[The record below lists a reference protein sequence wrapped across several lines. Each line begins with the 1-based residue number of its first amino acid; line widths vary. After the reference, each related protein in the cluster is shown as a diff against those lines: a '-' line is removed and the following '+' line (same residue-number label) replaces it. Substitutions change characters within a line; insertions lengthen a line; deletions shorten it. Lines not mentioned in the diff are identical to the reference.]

1 MSRVKQLIQIIN
13 GCEKKEFDKI
23 VKSYLKNI
31 YGFERIAVTDG
42 KDDTGIDIKVF
53 DYGGQKNQYQ
63 VTIQKSGT
71 QQEKSQLKRKILE
84 DVEKAK
90 TNNTDYGYS
99 NNLYFFYS
107 YEMTNKTQREYAREA
122 LDSYNINLFIIDANQ
137 IAEEAEDHIDLQQ
150 TIYNQ
155 SGLEDFQ
162 LKKSI
167 YEDKNKCLMYDLVSF
182 GKCTDLKLEIVEAY
196 ILQCLFEKGYL
207 SQDQIAN
214 CCQEKF
220 SSKENPTFY
229 KKLIN
234 KLYSGEKKLSYSKE
248 TKCYSLSHDEHEAFQ
263 KRIEQI
269 KIDEQSF
276 INEIGAVLKQFGQ
289 EGFIDG
295 YTTLLIELYTNA
307 LSKRIEIKQILDDE
321 NELLEK
327 LLNFGK
333 KQYGNNETDVRN
345 MICQLLQVCER
356 NKYLQKT
363 CASSIFSSKIN
374 IDNLE
379 RYAAERKQ
387 VFIDTNIALNILCL
401 FYKNS
406 EYKEYNY
413 QISKSL
419 SEFCRKNNI
428 KLYLTDRY
436 LWEVTGHIREAMDL
450 VPFTKIPKFNLLGK
464 SHNVFYNYYNYLF
477 DIGYLNCS
485 FADFLAEFGFKD
497 SDRNKTDKLN
507 QTLTKYFSEI
517 GVDVISIPYT
527 YNIESTKRT
536 LEIVLAEMDRFK
548 TSFARENDCI
558 MLKYLGDSDI
568 EVHKNDPVFITWDKS
583 LYRVLKDFFEDN
595 PNLKKWMQFTPGQF
609 IDRYSL
615 LSFSINSETISKEML
630 AVISGDIVQHTI
642 SLLDSL
648 SLIVNPNTEVGLEY
662 TRKITEMKDTQIYTI
677 DKEPKEGQE
686 NSQQDPVDYVFNRIS
701 NLYRDNQEQYIK
713 FKELFSLKE
722 YMDDVMDIVSSSIR
736 FYINNKRFDKT
747 TQTSFDRLIEKID
760 ICPSTK

>member
-63 VTIQKSGT
+63 MTIQKSGT
-71 QQEKSQLKRKILE
+71 QQEKSQLKRKIFE

-90 TNNTDYGYS
+90 TNNTEYGYS

-122 LDSYNINLFIIDANQ
+122 LDSYKINLFIVDANQ
-137 IAEEAEDHIDLQQ
+137 IAEESEDHIDLQQ

-196 ILQCLFEKGYL
+196 ILQCLFEKGHL
-207 SQDQIAN
+207 SQDQIAT

-248 TKCYSLSHDEHEAFQ
+248 TKCYSLSPDEHEAFQ

-289 EGFIDG
+289 EGFIDN

-333 KQYGNNETDVRN
+333 KQYGNNETEVRN
-345 MICQLLQVCER
+345 MICQLLKVCDR

-401 FYKNS
+401 YYHKS
-406 EYKEYNY
+406 DYKEYNY
-413 QISKSL
+413 QLAKSL
-419 SEFCRKNNI
+419 SEYCRKNNI
-428 KLYLTDRY
+428 KLFLTDRY
-436 LWEVTGHIREAMDL
+436 LWEVAGHVREALAL
-450 VPFTKIPKFNLLGK
+450 VPFTKIPKFNLLGG
-464 SHNVFYNYYNYLF
+464 SRNVFYRYYDYLF
-477 DIGYLNCS
+477 DIGYLDCS
-485 FADFLAEFGFKD
+485 FSDFLTKFGFED
-497 SDRNKTDKLN
+497 SDSNDKLN
-507 QTLTKYFSEI
+507 QTLTKYLSEI
-517 GVDVISIPYT
+517 CVEVIPIPNT
-527 YNIESTKRT
+527 YNIESTRKT
-536 LEIVLAEMDRFK
+536 LEIVLAEMDRYK
-548 TSFARENDCI
+548 TLFARNNDCI
-558 MLKYLGDSDI
+558 MLKYLGDNDI
-568 EVHKNDPVFITWDKS
+568 EIHKADPVFITWDKS
-583 LYRVLKDFFEDN
+583 LYKVLKSFFEDN
-595 PNLKKWMQFTPGQF
+595 PNLNKWMQFTPGQF

-630 AVISGDIVQHTI
+630 AVLSGDIVQHTM

-648 SLIVNPNTEVGLEY
+648 SLILDPNTEVGLEY
-662 TRKITEMKDTQIYTI
+662 TKTFTEMKDTQIYTI
-677 DKEPKEGQE
+677 DKLPKEGQDI
-686 NSQQDPVDYVFNRIS
+686 STQDPVDYVLYKVS
-701 NLYRDNQEQYIK
+701 NLYRDNPEKYLK
-713 FKELFSLKE
+713 FKELFSIKE
-722 YMDDVMDIVSSSIR
+722 YIEEVKRIVISSIM
-736 FYINNKRFDKT
+736 YYTKNKHFDRTTQVSFDK
-747 TQTSFDRLIEKID
+747 LIEKID
-760 ICPSTK
+760 LCPLKE